1 MDFPIENGDFSIVM
15 LHVSLP
21 EGKPPFSYGFPMV
34 FPSKPPTTYGL
45 PMVFPI
51 AIAIIG
57 LFVCQRG
64 VALPQHH
71 FHLGEAQ
78 QAAGIG
84 VCALGLGDQVV
95 VLTLEDVIFD
105 D

>member
-1 MDFPIENGDFSIVM
+1 
-15 LHVSLP
+15 
-21 EGKPPFSYGFPMV
+21 
-34 FPSKPPTTYGL
+34 
-45 PMVFPI
+45 MVFPI

-57 LFVCQRG
+57 LFVSQRG